1 MTTLDCRAQ
10 QCPHP
15 VVATRKAL
23 LAAPD
28 APLTV
33 LVGDD
38 TARQNV
44 TRLAASLGFTVQETP
59 ADGGFALALAP
70 GSRPE
75 AQRAMTTAG
84 GRTVLFLTSDVMG
97 AGSDELGRLLLK
109 NFLFTLTELE
119 QVPDAIYCVNA
130 GVKLACRGSESREA
144 LEKLACMGTDIACCG
159 LCLDYFHLKEELA
172 VGRATNMLEI
182 AESLLSAGRIIRP

>member
-1 MTTLDCRAQ
+1 MQTLDCRAQ

-15 VVATRKAL
+15 VVAARKAL

-38 TARQNV
+38 IARQNV
-44 TRLAASLGFTVQETP
+44 TRLGASLGFSVRESATE
-59 ADGGFALALAP
+59 GGFALTLTPGARLA
-70 GSRPE
+70 GNI
-75 AQRAMTTAG
+75 ATAPASG
-84 GRTVLFLTSDVMG
+84 KTILFLTADVMG
-97 AGSDELGRLLLK
+97 SGSDELGRLLLK
-109 NFLFTLTELE
+109 NFLFTLTEFDT
-119 QVPDAIYCVNA
+119 VPDAIYCVNA

-159 LCLDYFHLKEELA
+159 LCLDFFHLKEELA

-182 AESLLSAGRIIRP
+182 AESLQQAGRIIRP